1 MKQQE
6 ERRKRKKKKKRKK
19 KMKEKKKNKKA
30 EGEQIPPPTKKFE
43 GVCLVDTT
51 VILAQPRVSRL
62 RADAVY
68 VDWRSFGGLP
78 RSASQDRGFSNVIP
92 GAETPFFWPTDR
104 GI

>member
-6 ERRKRKKKKKRKK
+6 ERRKRKKKQRKK

-30 EGEQIPPPTKKFE
+30 EGEQIPPPTKEFE

-68 VDWRSFGGLP
+68 VEKRACVGEFQIEVKHSGVSREPPLFLAYG
-78 RSASQDRGFSNVIP
+78 
-92 GAETPFFWPTDR
+92 
-104 GI
+104 

>member
-1 MKQQE
+1 
-6 ERRKRKKKKKRKK
+6 
-19 KMKEKKKNKKA
+19 MKEKKKNKKA
-30 EGEQIPPPTKKFE
+30 EGEQIPPPTKEFE

-51 VILAQPRVSRL
+51 VILAQPRGSRL

-68 VDWRSFGGLP
+68 VANRALRRAPAGEF
-78 RSASQDRGFSNVIP
+78 QDRGFSNVIP

>member
-30 EGEQIPPPTKKFE
+30 EGEQIPPPTKEFE

-68 VDWRSFGGLP
+68 VDRSGSVGL
-78 RSASQDRGFSNVIP
+78 RGAHHRIEVFQM
-92 GAETPFFWPTDR
+92 
-104 GI
+104 